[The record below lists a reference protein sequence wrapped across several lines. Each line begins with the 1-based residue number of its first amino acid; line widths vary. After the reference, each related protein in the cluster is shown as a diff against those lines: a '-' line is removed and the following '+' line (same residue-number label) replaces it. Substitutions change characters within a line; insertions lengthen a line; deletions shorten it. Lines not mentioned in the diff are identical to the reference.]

1 MLEGKVVMITGASQG
16 LGRALALA
24 FAREG
29 ARVAINARSE
39 GSIGPVAEEVED
51 AGAEVLALAADV
63 SRGADVERMV
73 GETVERFGKIDV
85 LVNNAGLLGPRV
97 GIEDYPEEEWREV
110 IDANLTGPFLVT
122 RAAIPHLPEGGSV
135 INVVSGV
142 SVDGR
147 AEWGAYSVSKFG
159 IEGLTQILAAELA
172 GRGIRVNAVD
182 PGGMRTQMRAAAYP
196 EEDPTSRI
204 TPEENTAVFL
214 YLASDESKDVT
225 GERFKAQ
232 EFGRGWSGD
241 KLARQDYHT
250 WLSETVEEVF
260 LRRAHREA
268 PTHVGELGFEV
279 GGIVEHLDD
288 LELPPVV
295 ESSERRV
302 ASWVSPEA
310 FLLGQRLGAQ
320 GVHEESAPAGP

>member
-1 MLEGKVVMITGASQG
+1 MLPKGRNMLEDKVTLITGASQG

-39 GSIGPVAEEVED
+39 ESIGPVAEEVED
-51 AGAEVLALAADV
+51 AEVLALAADV
-63 SRGADVERMV
+63 SKSAEVERMV

-97 GIEDYPEEEWREV
+97 RIEEYPEDQWREV
-110 IDANLTGPFLVT
+110 IDANLTGPFLISK
-122 RAAIPHLPEGGSV
+122 AAIPHLPEGGSV

-142 SVDGR
+142 SVEGR

-159 IEGLTQILAAELA
+159 VEGLTQILAAELA

-182 PGGMRTQMRAAAYP
+182 PGGMRTEMRAAAYP
-196 EEDPTSRI
+196 EEDPATRI

-232 EFGRGWSGD
+232 EF
-241 KLARQDYHT
+241 
-250 WLSETVEEVF
+250 
-260 LRRAHREA
+260 
-268 PTHVGELGFEV
+268 
-279 GGIVEHLDD
+279 
-288 LELPPVV
+288 
-295 ESSERRV
+295 
-302 ASWVSPEA
+302 
-310 FLLGQRLGAQ
+310 Q
-320 GVHEESAPAGP
+320 GTS